1 MRISSFETFPLIV
14 SSLLSQLI
22 SLNNSYDNM
31 THMKPLW
38 RLVCRRRGPE
48 RIRTFLW
55 LVIHNRAMTNE
66 IRYKRHMNASPVEY

>member
-1 MRISSFETFPLIV
+1 
-14 SSLLSQLI
+14 
-22 SLNNSYDNM
+22 M

-55 LVIHNRAMTNE
+55 LVIHNKAMANE
-66 IRYKRHMNASPVEY
+66 IRYKRHMNGSPNCHCGSGDI